1 MEKNKITVF
10 VAGQKLTLITTDT
23 EKYVSEIAQKVD
35 TTVNSLLNSSN
46 MSREKCAVMAALDFC
61 DDEAKARVALNEL
74 KEQIKDYIADSS
86 ALRAENEELK
96 AKIDRLENEK
106 KELISSKKTL
116 VASAV
121 EIKKEINTEEEIE
134 ILTEKDEI
142 DSNDDLSFDFDDE
155 TNNATVTEEKKE
167 PISVSVSAPTP
178 KADKKRHNHNHV
190 NPYKERF
197 LKQQNENKGY
207 TPMRQYSLFDEE

>member
-96 AKIDRLENEK
+96 EIETVSTVDSIEENNETLELNEDV
-106 KELISSKKTL
+106 ELLEILDESEQLETL
-116 VASAV
+116 DIQEEITLTENIEDITEV
-121 EIKKEINTEEEIE
+121 EEFETTEE
-134 ILTEKDEI
+134 
-142 DSNDDLSFDFDDE
+142 
-155 TNNATVTEEKKE
+155 
-167 PISVSVSAPTP
+167 
-178 KADKKRHNHNHV
+178 
-190 NPYKERF
+190 
-197 LKQQNENKGY
+197 
-207 TPMRQYSLFDEE
+207 